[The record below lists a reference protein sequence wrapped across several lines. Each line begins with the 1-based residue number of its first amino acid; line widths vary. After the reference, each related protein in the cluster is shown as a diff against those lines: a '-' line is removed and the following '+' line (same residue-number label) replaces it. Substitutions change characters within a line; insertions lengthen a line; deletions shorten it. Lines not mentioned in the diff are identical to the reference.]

1 MFCLGSLFKLGGTE
15 GTRSMKP
22 GAEANQWKNHTH
34 TNWDCLAHTHAHAHT
49 LQKIMQIHTNALRED
64 IKNKCFV

>member
-15 GTRSMKP
+15 GTRSKKP

-34 TNWDCLAHTHAHAHT
+34 TNWDCLAHTHTHAHT
-49 LQKIMQIHTNALRED
+49 PSK
-64 IKNKCFV
+64 K